1 MHGCTRARA
10 TRQLGHKHVLV
21 VAVGDRDLEVSA
33 EELAWWVGCLSVC
46 GTGGLCLQCG
56 AVSQKLCQYKQQ
68 RACCAGPTGAS
79 ARPRGSHHPSE
90 EVISLN
96 LAVNPNV
103 LAATPRGCRG
113 GGLGWDSF
121 NDPQA
126 RRPHPN
132 TQLCKGRSESKPH
145 SQAFHKHTLIIFIKN
160 FNTERAACQEMHL
173 HCQLQSE
180 IALRRCSI
188 PETPSPPPSL
198 SFLLLPFLPFVG
210 PWCW

>member
-1 MHGCTRARA
+1 MFVCVWHRRTLSPVRSRLPKALPVQIAACMLCRPHGGFNTTPWVSSPLRGG
-10 TRQLGHKHVLV
+10 Q
-21 VAVGDRDLEVSA
+21 GDA
-33 EELAWWVGCLSVC
+33 N
-46 GTGGLCLQCG
+46 
-56 AVSQKLCQYKQQ
+56 
-68 RACCAGPTGAS
+68 
-79 ARPRGSHHPSE
+79 
-90 EVISLN
+90 ISLN

-103 LAATPRGCRG
+103 LAAMPGAVLRGCRG
-113 GGLGWDSF
+113 GGLGWDNF
-121 NDPQA
+121 NEPQA

-173 HCQLQSE
+173 HCQLQRE